1 MEEIL
6 KAIEEKNCEKLR
18 RLLYYRVDD
27 LSDEELKEI
36 LGKAEKLAKDCKD
49 WELYKLV
56 LYYYHEILNEDR
68 ISEFEKLA
76 KESDDFELKFHLADL
91 YYLIGELEK
100 SLELFRTLL
109 EEEVA
114 KGNVEHAARIYYSMA
129 MIHEELQ
136 EYEKAL
142 ELIEKAKELYEELG
156 DERKILRIE
165 IYRGYVTFEA
175 GDTYKGKA
183 IIAGVL
189 PKALNDN
196 ELLVE
201 AHLSF
206 EEIFEEEENYDA
218 ALQECLYA
226 LIRAKGTDYE
236 DIAFGSLMDVLWQL
250 FLDDDFETVYLNI
263 DMFINA
269 FPDMK
274 EFFEA
279 VKALALFK
287 DGKIEEEE
295 AKKAVE
301 KVKDPRLLEMLELLG
316 EAEL

>member
-1 MEEIL
+1 MKEIL
-6 KAIEEKNCEKLR
+6 KAIEEKDVEKVR

-27 LSDEELKEI
+27 LSDEELREV
-36 LGKAEKLAKDCKD
+36 LEKAEKLALEAKD

-56 LYYYHEILNEDR
+56 LYYYHEVLNEDR
-68 ISEFEKLA
+68 INEFEKLA
-76 KESDDFELKFHLADL
+76 KESEEFEPKFHLADL
-91 YYLIGELEK
+91 YYLIGDLEK
-100 SLELFRTLL
+100 SLELFRALL

-114 KGNVEHAARIYYSMA
+114 NGNIGHAASIYYSMA

-142 ELIEKAKELYEELG
+142 QLIEKARELYEKLG
-156 DERKILRIE
+156 DEKELLRIE
-165 IYRGYVTFEA
+165 IHRGYITFEA
-175 GDTYKGKA
+175 GDTYRGKA

-189 PKALNDN
+189 PKILNED

-206 EEIFEEEENYDA
+206 EEMFEEVENYEA

-226 LIRAKGTDYE
+226 LIRARGTDYE
-236 DIAFGSLMDVLWQL
+236 DIAFSSLMDVLWQL
-250 FLDDDFETVYLNI
+250 FLEDDFETVYLNV
-263 DMFINA
+263 DTFSEA
-269 FPDMK
+269 LPELRD
-274 EFFEA
+274 FFEA
-279 VKALALFK
+279 VKKLALFK
-287 DGKIEEEE
+287 DGKVEEEE
-295 AKKAVE
+295 VKKDVE

>member
-1 MEEIL
+1 MEELL
-6 KAIEEKNCEKLR
+6 KALEEKDTKKVAN
-18 RLLYYRVDD
+18 LLYYKVDE
-27 LSDEELKEI
+27 LSDEELKEV
-36 LGKAEKLAKDCKD
+36 LEKAEKLALEKKDY
-49 WELYKLV
+49 ELYKLV
-56 LYYYHEILNEDR
+56 VYYYHEFLGVDKIA
-68 ISEFEKLA
+68 EFEKLVE
-76 KESDDFELKFHLADL
+76 KEGGFEAKFHLADL
-91 YYLIGELEK
+91 YFLIGELEK
-100 SLELFRTLL
+100 SLEVFRALL

-114 KGNVEHAARIYYSMA
+114 KGNVENAAKVYYSMA
-129 MIHEELQ
+129 TIHEELQ

-142 ELIEKAKELYEELG
+142 ELIEKVKELYEELG
-156 DERKILRIE
+156 DERELLRVE
-165 IYRGYVTFEA
+165 IHRGYITFEA
-175 GDTYKGKA
+175 GDTYQAKA

-189 PKALNDN
+189 PKILNDN

-206 EEIFEEEENYDA
+206 EEMFEEEENYDA

-236 DIAFGSLMDVLWQL
+236 DVAFSSLMDVLWQL

-263 DMFINA
+263 DMFANA

-274 EFFEA
+274 DFFEA

-295 AKKAVE
+295 AKKAIE
-301 KVKDPRLLEMLELLG
+301 KVKDPRLIEMLEVLG

>member
-18 RLLYYRVDD
+18 RLLYYRVDE
-27 LSDEELKEI
+27 LSDEELKEV
-36 LGKAEKLAKDCKD
+36 LEKAEKLAKECKD

-76 KESDDFELKFHLADL
+76 KESDDFKLKFHLADL

-100 SLELFRTLL
+100 SLELFRALL

-114 KGNVEHAARIYYSMA
+114 KGNVEHAAKIYYSMA

-142 ELIEKAKELYEELG
+142 ELIEKAKELYEKLG
-156 DERKILRIE
+156 DERELLRIE
-165 IYRGYVTFEA
+165 IYRGYITFEE

-263 DMFINA
+263 DTFINA

-295 AKKAVE
+295 AKKAIE

>member
-18 RLLYYRVDD
+18 RLLYYRVDE
-27 LSDEELKEI
+27 LSDEELKEV
-36 LGKAEKLAKDCKD
+36 LEKAEKLAKECKD

-100 SLELFRTLL
+100 SLELFRALL

-114 KGNVEHAARIYYSMA
+114 KGNVEHAAKIYYSMA

-142 ELIEKAKELYEELG
+142 ELIEKAKELYEKLG
-156 DERKILRIE
+156 DERELLRIE
-165 IYRGYVTFEA
+165 IYRGYITFEA

-250 FLDDDFETVYLNI
+250 FLDDDFETVYLNV

-295 AKKAVE
+295 AKKAIE

>member
-36 LGKAEKLAKDCKD
+36 LGKAEKLAKEYKD

-100 SLELFRTLL
+100 SLELFRALL

-156 DERKILRIE
+156 DEREILRIE

-269 FPDMK
+269 FPNMK

>member
-1 MEEIL
+1 MEELL
-6 KAIEEKNCEKLR
+6 KALEEKDTKKVAN
-18 RLLYYRVDD
+18 LLYYKVDE
-27 LSDEELKEI
+27 LSDEELREV
-36 LGKAEKLAKDCKD
+36 LERAEKLALEKKDY
-49 WELYKLV
+49 ELYKLV
-56 LYYYHEILNEDR
+56 VYYYHEFLGVDKIA
-68 ISEFEKLA
+68 EFEKLA
-76 KESDDFELKFHLADL
+76 EKEGGFEAKFHLADL
-91 YYLIGELEK
+91 YFLIGELEK
-100 SLELFRTLL
+100 SLELFRALL

-114 KGNVEHAARIYYSMA
+114 KGNVENAAKVYYSMA
-129 MIHEELQ
+129 TIHEELQ

-142 ELIEKAKELYEELG
+142 ELIEKVKELYEELG
-156 DERKILRIE
+156 DERELLRVE
-165 IYRGYVTFEA
+165 IHRGYITFEA
-175 GDTYKGKA
+175 GDTYQAKA

-189 PKALNDN
+189 PKILNDN

-206 EEIFEEEENYDA
+206 EEMFEEEENYDA

-226 LIRAKGTDYE
+226 LIRARGTDYE
-236 DIAFGSLMDVLWQL
+236 DIAFGALMDVLWQL

-263 DMFINA
+263 DMFANA

-274 EFFEA
+274 DFFEA

-295 AKKAVE
+295 AKKAIE
-301 KVKDPRLLEMLELLG
+301 KVKDQRLIEMLKVLG